1 MLVKLMNNVVY
12 PEALVLRNDKNGKE
26 EYELYGVVC
35 HIGNGVG
42 GHYISFVKVNA
53 KWYRCDDHKVTL
65 ATPNQHIDPNAYVL
79 FYKKLD
85 F

>member
-42 GHYISFVKVNA
+42 GHYISFV
-53 KWYRCDDHKVTL
+53 HL
-65 ATPNQHIDPNAYVL
+65 
-79 FYKKLD
+79 
-85 F
+85 